1 MLFPNMGKKWRIGG
15 KSCKF
20 RHSSPLTPLALGS
33 NTISVLNLT
42 TIRSP
47 ILIPT
52 RDPVTSRLNPA
63 HNSPVTILTS
73 PPTDIM
79 PYTFATTPFNA
90 NSLSF
95 SPYNDS
101 LLAVTSSQNFGLV
114 GNGRIHILQLS
125 PAGIKPLNSY
135 VPKPPP
141 VPQPFSRKSK
151 LM

>member
-1 MLFPNMGKKWRIGG
+1 MCDPA
-15 KSCKF
+15 
-20 RHSSPLTPLALGS
+20 PP
-33 NTISVLNLT
+33 
-42 TIRSP
+42 P
-47 ILIPT
+47 I
-52 RDPVTSRLNPA
+52 NPA
-63 HNSPVTILTS
+63 SNFLVTNRNSTIFDLINVS
-73 PPTDIM
+73 PNVM